1 MDSTNGMYA
10 QFDNSNNVDD
20 LSPFFAGAQQY
31 ADANGEHVF
40 DSALFENHYPSQSL
54 PSAQQA
60 NLNQA
65 QRQSQ
70 SQSPALPQFK
80 STQNTYAPQQ
90 YGQNVYNPQAMAQQG
105 YDQHLLARPSHSP
118 TPYDQYAYQQSM
130 NYGQQPFNYSFN
142 SFHAQ
147 RQPTPTQ
154 AFRPQVAQQNSN
166 YMNSQRPSQPQAHV
180 SQVQVRIFSR
190 KSTPILTC
198 TRVRMACHT
207 RTPSHS
213 VT

>member
-1 MDSTNGMYA
+1 MP
-10 QFDNSNNVDD
+10 QFDNNNNVDD
-20 LSPFFAGAQQY
+20 LSTFLNGAQQY
-31 ADANGEHVF
+31 VNNDDTVF
-40 DSALFENHYPSQSL
+40 DQALFEHAFPSQSL
-54 PSAQQA
+54 QSAQQS
-60 NLNQA
+60 NFNQA

-90 YGQNVYNPQAMAQQG
+90 YGQNVYNPQALAQQG
-105 YDQHLLARPSHSP
+105 FDQHLLARPSHSP

-154 AFRPQVAQQNSN
+154 AFRPQVTQQNSN
-166 YMNSQRPSQPQAHV
+166 YMNSQRPAQPQAHV
-180 SQVQVRIFSR
+180 SQIQVSNC
-190 KSTPILTC
+190 SHLSMYTL
-198 TRVRMACHT
+198 
-207 RTPSHS
+207 TPSRGPMGFRTLILNHS
-213 VT
+213 SVM